1 MAKINFIV
9 EDVDIRFFKNKGKVK
24 IWIKEVL
31 ASHKAKPIEI
41 NYIFCSDEYL
51 LKVNKEYLDHDYY
64 TDIITFDNS
73 EKEGE
78 IESDIFV
85 SVDRIK
91 DNAITH
97 NETFD
102 REFHRVLIHGILH
115 LVGYKDKTDDDDA
128 KMREKENECLAI
140 IDL

>member
-9 EDVDIRFFKNKGKVK
+9 EDVDIRFFKNKEK
-24 IWIKEVL
+24 IRSWIKEVL

-51 LKVNKEYLDHDYY
+51 LKVNKEYLNHDYY

-73 EKEGE
+73 EKAGE

-85 SVDRIK
+85 SIDRIR
-91 DNAITH
+91 DNAIAH

-115 LVGYKDKTDDDDA
+115 LVGYKDKTEDDEA
-128 KMREKENECLAI
+128 KMREKENQCLAI

>member
-73 EKEGE
+73 EKPGE

-91 DNAITH
+91 DNAQAH
-97 NETFD
+97 NETFE

-115 LVGYKDKTDDDDA
+115 LVGYKDKTDEDEA
-128 KMREKENECLAI
+128 SMRIKENECLAI
-140 IDL
+140 LEL